1 LAPYP
6 DIECHSFERGVY
18 IMEKNIKHFKIT
30 VTLENKDM
38 WETIRHTRKGVSTV
52 MHRLWKDENVAKF
65 SITEVLA

>member
-1 LAPYP
+1 
-6 DIECHSFERGVY
+6 
-18 IMEKNIKHFKIT
+18 MEKNIKHFKIT

-65 SITEVLA
+65 TITEVLA